1 MKIQRKLLLS
11 YLLIVVMFIAVG
23 GAVIMNTM
31 KMAELQTKVKQE
43 VDINNNAYIYQQGMD
58 GKQFASFVYSQGNSE
73 VGEQMLV
80 SSADTMQPAEDFLL
94 SALTNDPALLSQFTA
109 ITNIDKNAINNAIIE
124 TIVLSSGN
132 DQNKFNLIQSQL
144 GIIMTSMAEV
154 TSKLVAFRN
163 VTLTNAQDATLE
175 SQNYA
180 NFSNL
185 IAITFFAL
193 IGAIAVVIAV
203 VLGRRITNPLK
214 KLTDIAGKV
223 SLGDLEQ
230 TIDIKTGDEINDLA
244 EAFQRMINA
253 FKMTVALSK
262 EAEEEGKP

>member
-109 ITNIDKNAINNAIIE
+109 ITNIDKNAINNALIE

-132 DQNKFNLIQSQL
+132 DENKFNLIQSQL

-154 TSKLVAFRN
+154 TAKLAAFRN